1 MLRIA
6 KAATV
11 IAAMGAALFGGA
23 GLAAADAGAQG
34 YAVGSPGVL
43 SGNVIQ
49 VPIHIPINA
58 CGNSIGVLSALNPAF
73 GNSCANGSGYRTG
86 NQGGQDNRG
95 QGNWGQD
102 NRGQGHGGGDQHSS
116 QGQWGKDHHSGD
128 QGGQWGNDDHKG
140 GDHKGSDMQGH
151 GQDDC
156 DH

>member
-73 GNSCANGSGYRTG
+73 GNSCANGTGYRTG
-86 NQGGQDNRG
+86 NQG
-95 QGNWGQD
+95 GQD

-116 QGQWGKDHHSGD
+116 EGQWGNDHHSGD
-128 QGGQWGNDDHKG
+128 KGGQWGNDDDHKG
-140 GDHKGSDMQGH
+140 GDHKGGDMHGH